1 MAMNIKVGDTVQVI
15 RGNERTT
22 KPPTRGKV
30 LAVLVEDQRVRVEGV
45 RVVKRHIKR
54 GRDPRTPEGGIIEK
68 PGSIALANVMLVC
81 PKCSTPTRVGRKL
94 VGEGKAARRVRV
106 CKQCD
111 AQIDDTK
118 S

>member
-15 RGNERTT
+15 RGDERNS
-22 KPPTRGKV
+22 KDHNRGKV
-30 LAVLVEDQRVRVEGV
+30 LSVLVEDGRVRIEGV
-45 RVVKRHIKR
+45 RTVKKHLKR
-54 GRDPRTPEGGIIEK
+54 GRDQNTPEGGIIEK
-68 PGSIALANVMLVC
+68 PGSVALANVMLVC

-94 VGEGKAARRVRV
+94 VGEGKKAKSVRM

-111 AQIDDTK
+111 AQIDDLK

>member
-15 RGNERTT
+15 RGNERTS
-22 KPPTRGKV
+22 KGSNRGKV
-30 LAVLVEDQRVRVEGV
+30 LSVLTEDGRVRVEGV
-45 RVVKRHIKR
+45 RMIKKHIKR
-54 GRDPRTPEGGIIEK
+54 GRDQNTPEGGILDK
-68 PGSIALANVMLVC
+68 PGSVAIANVMLVC

-94 VGEGKAARRVRV
+94 VGEGKNAIRVRT

-111 AQIDDTK
+111 AQIDDLK

>member
-15 RGNERTT
+15 RGNERTS
-22 KPPTRGKV
+22 KGSNRGKV
-30 LAVLVEDQRVRVEGV
+30 LAVLTEDGPVRVEGV
-45 RVVKRHIKR
+45 RTVKKHVKR
-54 GRDPRTPEGGIIEK
+54 GRDQNTPDGGILEK
-68 PGSIALANVMLVC
+68 TGSVAIANVMLVC

-94 VGEGKAARRVRV
+94 VGEGKKAKSVRM

-111 AQIDDTK
+111 TQIDDLK